1 MAMRMLPL
9 WKNPR
14 STNFWLRRRVPAA
27 FMGKKEI
34 KLSLNTSDPKLAEI
48 RCAEENAKLEQ
59 RRIVGKLDN
68 LTGRT
73 ARARDELGRIPTLV
87 QKYRDAILAKAFGG
101 E

>member
-1 MAMRMLPL
+1 
-9 WKNPR
+9 
-14 STNFWLRRRVPAA
+14 
-27 FMGKKEI
+27 MGKKEI